1 MAKLFK
7 YGPISLGSRTT
18 GHTLGSQH
26 QGKPRQR
33 GVCAAD
39 TIRSR
44 VDGRMSRAAAALD
57 QLLRRKS

>member
-1 MAKLFK
+1 MAKIFK
-7 YGPISLGSRTT
+7 YGPIHLGGT
-18 GHTLGSQH
+18 GHTLGAQH

-33 GVCAAD
+33 GVCTAD

-57 QLLRRKS
+57 QLLRGKS

>member
-1 MAKLFK
+1 MAKIFK
-7 YGPISLGSRTT
+7 YGPIHLGGA
-18 GHTLGSQH
+18 GHTLGTQH